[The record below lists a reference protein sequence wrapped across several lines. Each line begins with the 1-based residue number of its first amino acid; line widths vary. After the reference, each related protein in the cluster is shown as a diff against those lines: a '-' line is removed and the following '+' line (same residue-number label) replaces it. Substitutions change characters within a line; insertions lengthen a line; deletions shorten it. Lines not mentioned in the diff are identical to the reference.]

1 MNKTLQHLF
10 QALEDQR
17 LALLQSVSQI
27 PKDRLNRHPDGKWS
41 VNQIIGHLISAERL
55 SVSYLNKKIQGIEVA
70 RNTGLVEE
78 LKMAALKISQRLP
91 LKFKAPRVVVE
102 NTPAETDFK
111 KLEEEWTHVRVELKL
126 VLERV
131 EDRHIKRKIYRH
143 VRAGMLNIQQAL
155 QFLKEH
161 VGHHAPQIRNLLKQK

>member
-41 VNQIIGHLISAERL
+41 VNQIIAHLISAERL
-55 SVSYLNKKIQGIEVA
+55 SVSYLNKKIQGIETA
-70 RNTGLVEE
+70 PDTGIAEE
-78 LKMAALKISQRLP
+78 LKMAALIISQRLP

-102 NTPAETDFK
+102 NTPAETN
-111 KLEEEWTHVRVELKL
+111 LEELSGEWARVRADLKL
-126 VLERV
+126 VLERI
-131 EDRHIKRKIYRH
+131 EERHIKRKIYRH

-161 VGHHAPQIRNLLKQK
+161 VGHHAPQIRNQLKQK